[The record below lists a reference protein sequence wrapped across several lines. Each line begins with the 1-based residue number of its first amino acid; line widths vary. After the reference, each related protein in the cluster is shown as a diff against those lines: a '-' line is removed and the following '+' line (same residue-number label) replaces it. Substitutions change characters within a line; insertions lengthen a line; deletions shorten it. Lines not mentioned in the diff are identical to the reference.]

1 MLTPSR
7 LAEQKPTL
15 DDLAVSSY
23 DHEQQVREGLDPK
36 TPFPA
41 SDTMFDGEKS

>member
-7 LAEQKPTL
+7 LAEQKHTL
-15 DDLAVSSY
+15 DDLSIGAY
-23 DHEQQVREGLDPK
+23 DHDRQVRESFDPK

-41 SDTMFDGEKS
+41 SDTLFDGEKS

>member
-7 LAEQKPTL
+7 LAERKFTL
-15 DDLAVSSY
+15 DDLAISAY
-23 DHEQQVREGLDPK
+23 DHERQVRESLDPK

-41 SDTMFDGEKS
+41 SDTLFDGEKK